1 MTQRPSPFDSL
12 LGAWKPLA
20 GRTLEAALNRA
31 LALDPDT
38 RDGLRALDGRRVV
51 LRIAAPPLA
60 LQVRVAGD
68 RLEVGPVDEAEE
80 PDLGV
85 RATLGGLLSQLPF
98 FKRDDAPPVGKLR
111 IEGDA
116 DLARRLQ
123 KLAARFD
130 PDWQQ
135 PFAAVFGDVIGVQV
149 ANAIAGGLR
158 HAREAAGAFAINAAE
173 FVTEESRDVVAR
185 AELNAFH
192 DDVDTLRD
200 DVERMAAR
208 VARVRA
214 GADADAAAAGSG
226 SGSAR
231 ATGDG
236 DGDGDGSAGGSA

>member
-1 MTQRPSPFDSL
+1 MTERPSPFDSL

-20 GRTLEAALNRA
+20 GRTLESALNRA

-51 LRIAAPPLA
+51 LRVTAPPLA
-60 LQVRVAGD
+60 LQVRVAGE
-68 RLEVGPVDEAEE
+68 RLEVGPVDESTE

-85 RATLGGLLSQLPF
+85 RATLGGLLSQLPI

-123 KLAARFD
+123 KLASRFD

-158 HAREAAGAFAINAAE
+158 HARDAAGAFATNAAE

-185 AELNAFH
+185 DELNAFH

-208 VARVRA
+208 VARARGRIDA
-214 GADADAAAAGSG
+214 ADAASGHPGGDAAVPGE
-226 SGSAR
+226 GSA
-231 ATGDG
+231 
-236 DGDGDGSAGGSA
+236 

>member
-1 MTQRPSPFDSL
+1 MTERPSPFDSL

-20 GRTLEAALNRA
+20 GRALEAALNRA

-68 RLEVGPVDEAEE
+68 RLEVGPVDESEE

-85 RATLGGLLSQLPF
+85 RATLGGLLSQLPL

-123 KLAARFD
+123 KLASRFD

-158 HAREAAGAFAINAAE
+158 HARDAAGAFATNAAE
-173 FVTEESRDVVAR
+173 FVTEESRDVLPR
-185 AELNAFH
+185 DELNAFH

-200 DVERMAAR
+200 DVERIAAR
-208 VARVRA
+208 VARVR
-214 GADADAAAAGSG
+214 GRIDAATPAAAGP
-226 SGSAR
+226 AD
-231 ATGDG
+231 DG
-236 DGDGDGSAGGSA
+236 AGSAGGSAG

>member
-1 MTQRPSPFDSL
+1 MTERPSPLDSL

-60 LQVRVAGD
+60 LQVRVTGD
-68 RLEVGPVDEAEE
+68 RLEVGPVDESVE

-123 KLAARFD
+123 KLASRFD

-135 PFAAVFGDVIGVQV
+135 PFAAVLGDVMGVQI

-158 HAREAAGAFAINAAE
+158 HARDAAGAFATNAAE

-185 AELNAFH
+185 DELDAFH

-200 DVERMAAR
+200 DVDRIAAR
-208 VARVRA
+208 VVRVRA
-214 GADADAAAAGSG
+214 RLDAVAAWGGPADGGPGSTGGAA
-226 SGSAR
+226 
-231 ATGDG
+231 
-236 DGDGDGSAGGSA
+236 